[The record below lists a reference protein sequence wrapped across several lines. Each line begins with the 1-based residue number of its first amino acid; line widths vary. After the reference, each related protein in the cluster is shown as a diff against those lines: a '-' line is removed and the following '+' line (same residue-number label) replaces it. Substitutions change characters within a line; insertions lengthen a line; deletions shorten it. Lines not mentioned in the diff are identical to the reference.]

1 MSFVSVVPD
10 EVTVAAGD
18 LAAIGSQI
26 TTANAA
32 AMPAITT
39 IAPAGADEVST
50 ALAEVFNAHAQ
61 GFQALSAQAAT
72 VHEQFVTNLAST
84 AQTFSATESENV
96 LKTVLDDI
104 LDGINAPFLALFER
118 PLIGN
123 GADALAGSGAN
134 GGAGG
139 ILWGNGGSGGS
150 GGIGVNGGAGGAAG
164 LFGNGGNG
172 GAGGA
177 GANGGAGGAGGILFG
192 NGGIGGN
199 GGAAGAASTAAGF
212 GGVGGRGGL
221 LGGNGG
227 IGGTGGLGQNGEVA
241 GFGGAGGNAGLL
253 FGDGGAGGS
262 AGEGFGG
269 AGGNAGLLFGDGG
282 AGGSAG
288 EGFGGAGGN
297 AGLLF
302 GDGGA
307 GGSAGE
313 GFGGAGGNAGL
324 LFGDGGAG
332 GSAGEGFGGA
342 GGNAGLLFGDGGAG
356 GSADEGFGGAGGK
369 AGLLFGNDGDG
380 SNEKSIVINF
390 VRHGETD
397 ANVADLLDT
406 AVPGPG
412 LNAMGQQQALDV
424 ADMLAPRGP
433 FAALFDS
440 QLIRTQQTAAPL
452 ASMLGIS
459 VQELSALNEINAG
472 IFEDFPQASPAG
484 LLVTAGPVAWTLG
497 LPLTPNLAPGSTDF
511 NGVVFNRGFTGAL
524 ETIYNTAVAN
534 PVVAADGNVTAVAY
548 SSAGTISAGVLA
560 NVDNPNPLL
569 AVTNSLPNT
578 GVVVVEGGPQSGWTL
593 VNWDGIAIGPANLPT
608 SLLVDVRDLITAPQY
623 AAYDIGL
630 SLFSGDP
637 ATIVDAIRHL
647 TKLKVKPRAREEV
660 ERLDVRCSAGRF
672 AGSGGVGRG
681 IC

>member
-10 EVTVAAGD
+10 EVTVAASD

-139 ILWGNGGSGGS
+139 ILWGNGVSGGS

-177 GANGGAGGAGGILFG
+177 GANGGAGGAGGILLG

-262 AGEGFGG
+262 AG
-269 AGGNAGLLFGDGG
+269 
-282 AGGSAG
+282 
-288 EGFGGAGGN
+288 
-297 AGLLF
+297 
-302 GDGGA
+302 
-307 GGSAGE
+307 
-313 GFGGAGGNAGL
+313 
-324 LFGDGGAG
+324 
-332 GSAGEGFGGA
+332 
-342 GGNAGLLFGDGGAG
+342 
-356 GSADEGFGGAGGK
+356 EGFGGAGGK

-578 GVVVVEGGPQSGWTL
+578 GVVVVEGSPQSGWTL

-637 ATIVDAIRHL
+637 ATIVDAIRNG
-647 TKLKVKPRAREEV
+647 VV
-660 ERLDVRCSAGRF
+660 QVGSAVIEFPF
-672 AGSGGVGRG
+672 AVAEDISGVVNGTIPLV
-681 IC
+681 

>member
-10 EVTVAAGD
+10 EVTVAASD

-118 PLIGN
+118 PLIGT
-123 GADALAGSGAN
+123 GADALAGSGAH

-139 ILWGNGGSGGS
+139 ILWGNGVSGGS

-177 GANGGAGGAGGILFG
+177 GANGGAGGAGGILLG

-262 AGEGFGG
+262 AG
-269 AGGNAGLLFGDGG
+269 
-282 AGGSAG
+282 
-288 EGFGGAGGN
+288 
-297 AGLLF
+297 
-302 GDGGA
+302 
-307 GGSAGE
+307 
-313 GFGGAGGNAGL
+313 
-324 LFGDGGAG
+324 
-332 GSAGEGFGGA
+332 
-342 GGNAGLLFGDGGAG
+342 
-356 GSADEGFGGAGGK
+356 EGFGGAGGK

-534 PVVAADGNVTAVAY
+534 PVVAADGNVTAVAF

-578 GVVVVEGGPQSGWTL
+578 GVVVVEGSPQSGWTL

-637 ATIVDAIRHL
+637 ATIVDAIRNG
-647 TKLKVKPRAREEV
+647 VV
-660 ERLDVRCSAGRF
+660 QVGSAVIEFPF
-672 AGSGGVGRG
+672 AVAEDISGVVNGTIPLV
-681 IC
+681 